1 MFRWL
6 WAAAFA
12 VSVACGGGGGAGPQV
27 AEDGRIYVRNNTD
40 VTFTVKCVTED
51 LREVETV
58 VGPGEVKDVSHEVL
72 KAGTKVTV
80 TLTSQKAVGY
90 GGDPTGRIQP
100 SVDVELTVNGN
111 VTILIKSIGFGSAG
125 AIDYEVVG
133 GP

>member
-6 WAAAFA
+6 WAAALA
-12 VSVACGGGGGAGPQV
+12 TSVACGGGGGAGPQV

>member
-1 MFRWL
+1 MAYSGGLDTSVSILWL
-6 WAAAFA
+6 REKY
-12 VSVACGGGGGAGPQV
+12 G
-27 AEDGRIYVRNNTD
+27 YD
-40 VTFTVKCVTED
+40 VVTLTVDVGQKED

-72 KAGTKVTV
+72 KAGTKGTV
-80 TLTSQKAVGY
+80 TLSSQKAVGY

-100 SVDVELTVNGN
+100 SLDVELTVNGN
-111 VTILIKSIGFGSAG
+111 MTILIKSIGFGSAG